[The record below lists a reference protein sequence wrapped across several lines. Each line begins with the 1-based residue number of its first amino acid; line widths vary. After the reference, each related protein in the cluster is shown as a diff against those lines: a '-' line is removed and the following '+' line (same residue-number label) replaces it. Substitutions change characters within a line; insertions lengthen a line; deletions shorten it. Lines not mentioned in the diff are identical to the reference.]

1 METEEERRMKEQEMQ
16 ILKTSLHT
24 AEKDKE
30 NLIEEIKRK
39 DLQIQ
44 SLMFQ
49 TGVVPEF
56 TASSL
61 CP

>member
-1 METEEERRMKEQEMQ
+1 METEEERRIKEQELLRLQ
-16 ILKTSLHT
+16 SNLQS

-44 SLMFQ
+44 SLMF
-49 TGVVPEF
+49 
-56 TASSL
+56 
-61 CP
+61 